1 MLEVGNGGMT
11 FDEYKTH
18 FSLWAIMAA
27 PLMAGNDLA
36 GDVRRDEVDPP
47 QQGGHRGRP
56 GPARRPGPRSS
67 SSAAT
72 AARSG

>member
-11 FDEYKTH
+11 FDEYKRALLALGDH
-18 FSLWAIMAA
+18 GRAA
-27 PLMAGNDLA
+27 HGRQRPA
-36 GDVRRDEVDPP
+36 GDDRGDQVDPP
-47 QQGGHRGRP
+47 QHGGHRGRP
-56 GPARRPGPRSS
+56 GPARRPGPTSS